1 MSAGDRL
8 YEHQLSPR
16 VMTDLVLIREES
28 TAALQDLASRG
39 IDWSLFTV
47 ILLKPDCLARELA
60 ESVLAMVSEHVTI
73 LTQQTVHPTA
83 EQIFAHYDD
92 ILPRRP
98 SSAWTY
104 PQSYA
109 GSTWVSRSSSR
120 SGTGPTPPPGC
131 VLSPREKEWWGYLET
146 IEESIEQAATLDP
159 TVLPALMFR
168 VRSEAVRQSRP

>member
-1 MSAGDRL
+1 
-8 YEHQLSPR
+8 
-16 VMTDLVLIREES
+16 MTDLLLIREES
-28 TAALQDLASRG
+28 TAALQDLASSG
-39 IDWSLFTV
+39 IDWSWWTV

-60 ESVLAMVSEHVTI
+60 ESMLAVVSAHVTI
-73 LTQQTVHPTA
+73 LTQQTVPP
-83 EQIFAHYDD
+83 
-92 ILPRRP
+92 PRNRYSRTMTTSFRCRP

-104 PQSYA
+104 PRSYA

-131 VLSPREKEWWGYLET
+131 VLSPREKEWWEYLET